1 MTETIEVH
9 VPRRGIASELTEA
22 LGAQGLHA
30 EIVGDG
36 ESCALRVRFV
46 DDEHE
51 RLVAETT
58 SAIESWLS
66 DRLLPLVVQRA
77 DGGGVIVR
85 PPGD

>member
-1 MTETIEVH
+1 MAKTIEVQ

-22 LGAQGLHA
+22 LGAHGLHA
-30 EIVGDG
+30 EIVDDD
-36 ESCALRVRFV
+36 EICALRVRFV

-51 RLVAETT
+51 RLVTAAT

-66 DRLLPLVVQRA
+66 DRLLPLFVQRA
-77 DGGGVIVR
+77 NGGCVVR

>member
-1 MTETIEVH
+1 MTEKIEVH

-22 LGAQGLHA
+22 LGAHGLHA
-30 EIVGDG
+30 EIVDDGDI
-36 ESCALRVRFV
+36 CALRVRFA

-51 RLVAETT
+51 RLVGETMN
-58 SAIESWLS
+58 AIESWLS

-77 DGGGVIVR
+77 DGGCVVR